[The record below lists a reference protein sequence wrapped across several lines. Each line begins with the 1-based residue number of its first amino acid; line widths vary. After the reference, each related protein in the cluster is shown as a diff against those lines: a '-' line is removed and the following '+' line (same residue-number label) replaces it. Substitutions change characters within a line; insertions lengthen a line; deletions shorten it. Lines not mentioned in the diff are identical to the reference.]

1 MLALMVRGMLGHS
14 KIGQFN
20 HCQKATVL
28 TTVRARH
35 LNVAIAETILDENS
49 QAHQSTKESDAL
61 FLWKEHN
68 DGRQYFL
75 NPRQVQNAKDLVS
88 LLVDR

>member
-1 MLALMVRGMLGHS
+1 MLSHS
-14 KIGQFN
+14 KIGQFK

-28 TTVRARH
+28 TGVRARH
-35 LNVAIAETILDENS
+35 LNVAAAGRILDENS
-49 QAHQSTKESDAL
+49 EVFRDTKSSSAL

-75 NPRQVQNAKDLVS
+75 NPQEVEKIKALAATMLTQ
-88 LLVDR
+88 